1 MSKSVSALNGK
12 AHVGTVSIAE
22 QGLRGMI
29 TLRGDL
35 NSPELQ
41 KAAIEVSGQTC
52 PKQGQCSVAGDKGL
66 AWMSPDEM
74 LVMVPYDDVADT
86 IATLE
91 AALKGSHFLAID
103 VSDAR
108 AVIRVEGAGV
118 RDVLAKL
125 SPVDMSAEAFKP
137 GQFRRTR
144 LAQIPAAF
152 WMHDDETLDL
162 ICFRSVAD
170 YAFDV
175 LCRAA
180 LPGTEV
186 GYIAT

>member
-1 MSKSVSALNGK
+1 MSKAVSPLNGK
-12 AHVGTVSIAE
+12 AHVGSVTITE

-35 NSPELQ
+35 SSPELQ
-41 KAAIEVSGQTC
+41 KVAIEVSGQKC
-52 PKQGQCSVAGDKGL
+52 PDQGHCNAVGDTGL

-74 LVMVPYDDVADT
+74 LVMVPYDEVTQSVERID
-86 IATLE
+86 
-91 AALKGSHFLAID
+91 AALAGSHFLAAN

-108 AVIRVEGAGV
+108 AVIRLEGEGV
-118 RDVLAKL
+118 REVISKLA
-125 SPVDMSAEAFKP
+125 PVDMSADAFKP

-144 LAQIPAAF
+144 LAQIAAAF
-152 WMHDDETLDL
+152 WLRDETTVDL

-180 LPGTEV
+180 IPGTEV
-186 GYIAT
+186 GHL